1 MYINQFRNKDYLS
14 PVLKFIE
21 KIVIY
26 DINTR
31 STQHL
36 FYNFMQ
42 PCEKLYILLIW
53 KNYFSYD
60 LRSFIG
66 INQNKL
72 NIELYYDV
80 YYMTEIIFQYYI

>member
-1 MYINQFRNKDYLS
+1 
-14 PVLKFIE
+14 
-21 KIVIY
+21 
-26 DINTR
+26 
-31 STQHL
+31 
-36 FYNFMQ
+36 MQ